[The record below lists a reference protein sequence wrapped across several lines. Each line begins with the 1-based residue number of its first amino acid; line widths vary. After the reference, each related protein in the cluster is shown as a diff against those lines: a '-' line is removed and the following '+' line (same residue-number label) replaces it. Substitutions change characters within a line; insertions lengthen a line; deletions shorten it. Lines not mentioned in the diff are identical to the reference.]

1 MTIVVLFSTNAYLDY
16 LCLFIVGISVTMRYY
31 IGYTYNVEMQ
41 PHSHQV
47 LAGSMQ
53 FIAEAIVFLFVCYYF
68 YKISKYW
75 RPLQI
80 PNIVLTT
87 IGLVFIY
94 RMPETPRFLVSVH
107 KFEKAR
113 TVFKTM
119 ARWNGKSPTIA
130 DSFLFHE
137 EHPAHCQTRVAK
149 EPSVKELWK
158 VKLLRRNLIGSTIL
172 WSCSAFNFYLLT
184 FFLKYFPG
192 NIYENS
198 FFFGIADFIAYA
210 GSGLLLKR
218 TNVVTALYIAF
229 LIDFTGGILY
239 IMFHNNLALVPIIIC
254 ICRGGVTMTYN
265 IGYVS
270 PKELFPTL
278 FIATVYGQV
287 NVFAHI
293 IACLAPM
300 VAETAYPIPF
310 CAYLVAIGI
319 SCFAAAMLT
328 EISDDDKEKDFL

>member
-1 MTIVVLFSTNAYLDY
+1 
-16 LCLFIVGISVTMRYY
+16 
-31 IGYTYNVEMQ
+31 
-41 PHSHQV
+41 
-47 LAGSMQ
+47 
-53 FIAEAIVFLFVCYYF
+53 VCYYF
-68 YKISKYW
+68 LEISKYW

-80 PNIVLTT
+80 PNIILTT
-87 IGLVFIY
+87 VGLVFVY
-94 RMPETPRFLVSVH
+94 KMPETPRFLVSVH

-113 TVFKTM
+113 TVFNTM

-130 DSFLFHE
+130 NTFLFHE
-137 EHPAHCQTRVAK
+137 EHSDHKGIPKTK
-149 EPSVKELWK
+149 EPSVKDLLKIK
-158 VKLLRRNLIGSTIL
+158 VLRRNLIGSTIL
-172 WSCSAFNFYLLT
+172 WSMSAFNFYLLT

-192 NIYENS
+192 NIFENS
-198 FFFGIADFIAYA
+198 FFFGIADFFAYA

-218 TNVVTALYIAF
+218 TNIVTALYIAF
-229 LIDFTGGILY
+229 LIDFTGGVLY
-239 IMFHNNLALVPIIIC
+239 ILFHNNLNLVPLIIC

-300 VAETAYPIPF
+300 IAETKYPYPF
-310 CAYLVAIGI
+310 CAYLAAVGV

-328 EISDDDKEKDFL
+328 EIDDSEKEKDFLEIEKEKTEQVTEALIETKINTSV